1 MLIFDIRSRGSLQRL
16 VHSCYN
22 SLQQIKNIPCLLS
35 YLYVIWRSPLC
46 LWCRENF
53 QQYSSLL
60 HSGPFHRTKRFT
72 WKFYVKI
79 VQFILR
85 LSMKYWE
92 NKFPHKIFFCHI
104 SLTLCFVF
112 IPLSSI
118 RRRRSAHWR
127 TLWRSTGQVRKPR
140 RVWRKHQWTTFCFTV
155 INI

>member
-72 WKFYVKI
+72 WKFYARI

-85 LSMKYWE
+85 VSMKYWE
-92 NKFPHKIFFCHI
+92 NKFPHKFF
-104 SLTLCFVF
+104 FVTF
-112 IPLSSI
+112 HSHFVLFLYLSPQLDVDFLLI
-118 RRRRSAHWR
+118 EGRSGGRLDKWESQGGSEENTSGLLSASR
-127 TLWRSTGQVRKPR
+127 
-140 RVWRKHQWTTFCFTV
+140 
-155 INI
+155 